1 MGYQLIEKE
10 CSVDTC
16 DRRPHGQGVCSKHY
30 SRLNRHG
37 FVVGPLK
44 GKNPAICQ
52 VTYCGINIE
61 SHGYCVKHLRQVQ
74 KNGEITD
81 HRKREAPK
89 CKADECDKN
98 ARALGLCMKHR
109 RWLDKTGDYNKAP
122 SRKGIGP
129 GTGSDNSD
137 YQFVKLADDLYYPNE
152 WIQEHRLVMANQIGR
167 RLQTFENV
175 HHINGVKKDNRIENL
190 ELWVTSQPRG
200 QRVEDKIAWAVELL
214 ERYAPERLS

>member
-1 MGYQLIEKE
+1 MGMQLIEKV

-16 DRRPHGQGVCSKHY
+16 DRNPHGQGVCSKHY
-30 SRLNRHG
+30 SRLTRHG

-74 KNGEITD
+74 NHGEITD
-81 HRKREAPK
+81 HRKREAPQ
-89 CKADECDKN
+89 CKADECEKN
-98 ARALGLCMKHR
+98 ARALGLCVKHR
-109 RWLDKTGDYNKAP
+109 RWLDKTGDYNTAP
-122 SRKGIGP
+122 SRKGVGR
-129 GTGSDNSD
+129 GTGNNGSD

-167 RLQTFENV
+167 RLEGFENV
-175 HHINGVKKDNRIENL
+175 HHINGDKKDNRIENL
-190 ELWVTSQPRG
+190 ELWIISQPAG